1 MASAASFEVL
11 QDGTFDLDEGERKE
25 LSVDVPADQL
35 AARSLIVA
43 YRARPLSV
51 DGDDD
56 FVEISHQ

>member
-1 MASAASFEVL
+1 MASAASFEVQ

-43 YRARPLSV
+43 CRARPLSG

-56 FVEISHQ
+56 FVEISLQ